1 MSDKWYHVAEMIVL
15 GLPLW
20 AGLARMF
27 FVFREYPP
35 HVHDEKDVARIRY
48 PRGYEPAFFRK
59 EKMK

>member
-1 MSDKWYHVAEMIVL
+1 MIVL